1 MDEIDE
7 ISDYY
12 YNNIFDFII
21 ENNKHNFKRISSVS
35 IYINDIDFNKPTF
48 NNFTS
53 ENNKRINELIFY
65 INFIFDNSKNNYA
78 DKQKILKQFFN
89 VLSVFF
95 NKYTKISKE
104 SILLMNKFIQS
115 NYFSKQ
121 NKTLLKFYYNSL
133 IN

>member
-7 ISDYY
+7 ILDYY

-21 ENNKHNFKRISSVS
+21 ETNKHNFKRISSVS
-35 IYINDIDFNKPTF
+35 LYINDIDFDKPTF

-78 DKQKILKQFFN
+78 EKEKILKEFFN
-89 VLSVFF
+89 VLSIFF
-95 NKYTKISKE
+95 NKYTKISKK